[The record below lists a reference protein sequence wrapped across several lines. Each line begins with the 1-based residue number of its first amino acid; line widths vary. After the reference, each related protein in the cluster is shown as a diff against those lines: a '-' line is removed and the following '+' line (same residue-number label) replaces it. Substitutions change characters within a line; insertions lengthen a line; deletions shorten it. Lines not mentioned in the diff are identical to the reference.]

1 MVTPVA
7 DCLHEE
13 VSPGIVK
20 GGIVSDEKLG
30 IVNYGCSIN
39 PYTMWVIGVDTTGI
53 EDWASI
59 TCKEAK
65 SNYHWEI

>member
-1 MVTPVA
+1 MVYVICAIAWLTMSWMVTPVA

-39 PYTMWVIGVDTTGI
+39 PYTM
-53 EDWASI
+53 
-59 TCKEAK
+59 
-65 SNYHWEI
+65 